1 MTSTSLPGVS
11 PRLDAFAFPSNT
23 SLRFVLLLVSVLG
36 ASTFFFRTLPVG
48 AVPDEACMQTSFQSA
63 EAQLQ
68 GAMARLT
75 TADPPVEMTSPVEAA
90 CMRPYVKALT
100 LRISVGM
107 ALLLGVSAVLFWLLP
122 AWTLRRKGLVP
133 LKGAQFPELMGHLDG
148 LCREAGLQRQ
158 PRFVL
163 APFNPSPSGHVF
175 GRTRRHWVALSG
187 GLVKQFQSDRPLFDA
202 VLRHELAHL
211 RNADVGKAFFS
222 VALWWGFLLVA
233 LLPYLLQGLTHAMK
247 SAWPWTLHTAWRM
260 VVLTGLVVL
269 VRNSVLRVRELYADL
284 RASELQGPEGGAL
297 ERVVAALPR
306 PKGGRWRELLRNHPP
321 PESRARVLTG
331 EQRLSRPAWGEA
343 FAVGL
348 LAMVAFADMDQF
360 LMWLLAGTPLRDFT
374 REGAALA
381 FIPLAICI
389 TGLGLWRTA
398 FSASRRGESLR
409 GVGPKL
415 ALCLGVG
422 LVLGEFLSFDK
433 ALETMT
439 VPLFARYVLGSL
451 PWALV
456 LVASLALLFQWMTV
470 CALEWLAVVGAS
482 RARYLACAACLLLV
496 SAALVE
502 WLSQLTL
509 LRESAKVVKEGGNPA
524 RLALFIGGYGYLK
537 MTSSGFLLMT
547 SVVAWAFPWAAR
559 FWPQR
564 REAVAT
570 SSDPLVPP
578 RPGPWRLDWRR
589 GVIPSM
595 VFFFLLLL
603 VRLVL
608 VSSVEEATRRTPLFL
623 AVFFAGQV
631 WFAALLQAAAAAL
644 AAARAPRLGVLQ
656 GLFTA
661 TVSGALMTVGVLGL
675 NLLFGGNVDLAFVW
689 LTLKAILNLGA
700 VLSLVAAL
708 GVCAVRGAGQAGS
721 GPWSERG
728 RLPLA

>member
-1 MTSTSLPGVS
+1 MASTPFPGVS
-11 PRLDAFAFPSNT
+11 PRLEAFAFPSNT

-63 EAQLQ
+63 EAQIQ
-68 GAMARLT
+68 GAMARLK

-90 CMRPYVKALT
+90 CMRPYVKALA

-107 ALLLGVSAVLFWLLP
+107 ALLLVVSTVLFWLLP

-133 LKGAQFPELMGHLDG
+133 LKGNQFPELRGHLDG
-148 LCREAGLQRQ
+148 LCREAGLLRQ
-158 PRFVL
+158 PRFML

-187 GLVKQFQSDRPLFDA
+187 GLVKQFQSDRSLFDA

-233 LLPYLLQGLTHAMK
+233 LLPYVLQGLTQAMK
-247 SAWPWTLHTAWRM
+247 FAWPWTLHTAWRM

-284 RASELQGPEGGAL
+284 RASELQGPEGAL

-321 PESRARVLTG
+321 PESRVRVLTG
-331 EQRLSRPAWGEA
+331 EQLLSRPAWGEA

-360 LMWLLAGTPLRDFT
+360 LMWLLAGTPLRNFT

-381 FIPLAICI
+381 FIPLAIGI

-433 ALETMT
+433 ALETT
-439 VPLFARYVLGSL
+439 TIPLFARYVLGSL

-456 LVASLALLFQWMTV
+456 LVASLALLFQWMAV

-482 RARYLACAACLLLV
+482 RARYLACAACLILA
-496 SAALVE
+496 SAALVA
-502 WLSQLTL
+502 WLSELTL
-509 LRESAKVVKEGGNPA
+509 LRESVKALKERVGLGQ
-524 RLALFIGGYGYLK
+524 LALLVGGHGFL
-537 MTSSGFLLMT
+537 TLSSSGLFLLAT
-547 SVVAWAFPWAAR
+547 VVAWAFPWAAR

-564 REAVAT
+564 SEAAAT
-570 SSDPLVPP
+570 SSEPLVPP
-578 RPGPWRLDWRR
+578 RPGRWQLDWRR
-589 GVIPSM
+589 GVIAGL
-595 VFFFLLLL
+595 VFCLVLLF

-608 VSSVEEATRRTPLFL
+608 VSSVDEATRRTQLFV

-631 WFAALLQAAAAAL
+631 GFAAVLQAAAAAL

-661 TVSGALMTVGVLGL
+661 SVSGALMTAGVLGL
-675 NLLFGGNVDLAFVW
+675 NLLFGGNADPAFAW
-689 LTLKAILNLGA
+689 LTLKFVLNLGA

-708 GVCAVRGAGQAGS
+708 GVCAVRGAGRAGS
-721 GPWSERG
+721 GP
-728 RLPLA
+728 

>member
-1 MTSTSLPGVS
+1 MPSTSLPGVS

-23 SLRFVLLLVSVLG
+23 SLRFVLLLVAVLG
-36 ASTFFFRTLPVG
+36 ASTFFFRALPVG
-48 AVPDEACMQTSFQSA
+48 TVPDEACMQTSFQSA

-68 GAMARLT
+68 RAMMTRLT
-75 TADPPVEMTSPVEAA
+75 TVDPPVEMTSPVEAA
-90 CMRPYVKALT
+90 CMQPYVKALA

-247 SAWPWTLHTAWRM
+247 FAWPWRFHTAWRM

-284 RASELQGPEGGAL
+284 RASELQGPQGGAL

-331 EQRLSRPAWGEA
+331 QPRLSRPAWGEA

-381 FIPLAICI
+381 FIPLAIGI

-439 VPLFARYVLGSL
+439 VPLFVRYVLGSL

-470 CALEWLAVVGAS
+470 CALEWLPVVGAS

-496 SAALVE
+496 SAALVAL
-502 WLSQLTL
+502 LSEITL
-509 LRESAKVVKEGGNPA
+509 LRESVKALKERVGLGRLVLLVGGHG
-524 RLALFIGGYGYLK
+524 F
-537 MTSSGFLLMT
+537 MTLSSSGFFLLAT
-547 SVVAWAFPWAAR
+547 VVAWAFPWAAR

-564 REAVAT
+564 REAAAV
-570 SSDPLVPP
+570 SSEPLAPP
-578 RPGPWRLDWRR
+578 LPGPLKLDWRQ
-589 GVIPSM
+589 GVIAGG
-595 VFFFLLLL
+595 VFCLFLLC
-603 VRLVL
+603 VRFVL
-608 VSSVEEATRRTPLFL
+608 VSSVDEATRGTPLFVT
-623 AVFFAGQV
+623 VFFAGQV
-631 WFAALLQAAAAAL
+631 GFAVVLQAVAAAL
-644 AAARAPRLGVLQ
+644 AAALAPRLEVLQ

-661 TVSGALMTVGVLGL
+661 SISGALMTVGVLGL
-675 NLLFGGNVDLAFVW
+675 NLLFGGNMAPDFAW

-708 GVCAVRGAGQAGS
+708 LMSALRRRA
-721 GPWSERG
+721 P
-728 RLPLA
+728 